1 MGTLEI
7 NFANQPAHL
16 YVYALENSVT
26 PLYSTK
32 KTGKNVSLALSF
44 GSYFVLPYSD
54 KPSGLYNKLGFQI
67 NQGKQ
72 NVKIEYD
79 ECNKGCFR

>member
-1 MGTLEI
+1 MGTLVI

-16 YVYALENSVT
+16 YVYALEDNKN

-32 KTGKNVSLALSF
+32 KTGKNVSVAL
-44 GSYFVLPYSD
+44 GVGRYFVLPYSD
-54 KPSGLYNKLGFQI
+54 KSGGLYNKLGFQI
-67 NQGKQ
+67 HPSTQ
-72 NVKIEYD
+72 NIKIEYD

>member
-7 NFANQPAHL
+7 NFANQPAYL

-26 PLYSTK
+26 PLYSTEN
-32 KTGKNVSLALSF
+32 TGKNVSLTLGF
-44 GSYFVLPYSD
+44 GNYFILPYSD
-54 KPSGLYNKLGFQI
+54 KSDGLYNKLGFQI
-67 NQGKQ
+67 NQGKK

-79 ECNKGCFR
+79 GCNKGYFK

>member
-7 NFANQPAHL
+7 NFANKPAQL
-16 YVYALENSVT
+16 YVYALENPVT
-26 PLYSTK
+26 PLYSSK
-32 KTGKNVSLALSF
+32 KSGKSISLTL
-44 GSYFVLPYSD
+44 GCGRYFVFPYSD

-67 NQGKQ
+67 NQGKK